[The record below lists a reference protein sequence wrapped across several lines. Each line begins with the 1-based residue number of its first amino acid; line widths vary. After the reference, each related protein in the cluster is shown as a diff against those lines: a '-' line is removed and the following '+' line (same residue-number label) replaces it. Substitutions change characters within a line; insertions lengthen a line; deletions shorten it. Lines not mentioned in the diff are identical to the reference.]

1 MATQLSKA
9 ELIRQHSDF
18 SEVELAEMLDC
29 SVHYVR
35 QQRALAGAPRIV
47 REGLMNWKDPE
58 TAALLRRL
66 WSEGHSCS
74 IIARKIGG
82 VTKNAV
88 IGAVTRANLPRRDT
102 TTRLP
107 SGRLVIGK
115 HQIHKW
121 HKKKSAANKGKP
133 FTLRDRPQMTISADP
148 TPLPQPAEFDVPRI
162 ATVDL
167 EPHHC
172 RWPCVHDVRE
182 AGPSDPIFCGLKKK
196 EGIPYCE
203 VHARRAFQPPHVRSR
218 HQSIPTDSN
227 VIVLKK
233 RETVAA

>member
-115 HQIHKW
+115 HQLHKW

-148 TPLPQPAEFDVPRI
+148 TPLPQPAPDDKARI
-162 ATVDL
+162 SFNKL
-167 EPHHC
+167 ENHHC
-172 RWPCVHDVRE
+172 RWPVGDTSDV
-182 AGPSDPIFCGLKKK
+182 GLDTPIFCGLSRVP
-196 EGIPYCE
+196 GSGSSYCPG
-203 VHARRAFQPPHVRSR
+203 HTARAFAPVRPR